1 MKINHKFLLVVCL
14 SLAVTNLATAREPGL
29 LLVGQA
35 RLSVMFW
42 SVYDSRLFS
51 SDGRYSE
58 GQRPLRLEIQYHR
71 SVDASS
77 LVRATS
83 SEWQSQ
89 GMRHQNQEQWLDSL
103 SRLWPDVEKGDVITI
118 TLDEGNRS
126 SFYHNEDLLG
136 AVADPEFGQ
145 QFIDIWLSPR
155 TSRPELRRALLGQL

>member
-14 SLAVTNLATAREPGL
+14 SLAVANIAAARESGM

-51 SDGRYSE
+51 SDGRYRE

-71 SVDASS
+71 NVDASS
-77 LVRATS
+77 LVRATG

-89 GMRHQNQEQWLDSL
+89 GMLHQNQEQWLHSL
-103 SRLWPDVEKGDVITI
+103 AGLLPDVKKGDVITI
-118 TLDEGNRS
+118 ALDEDNLN
-126 SFYHNEDLLG
+126 SFFYNDVPLG
-136 AVADPEFGQ
+136 SVADPAFGQ
-145 QFIDIWLSPR
+145 QFLDIWLSPR
-155 TSRPELRRALLGQL
+155 TTRPELRRALIGQL